1 MGFYE
6 AFFNP
11 EDTDRPYGSEK
22 EAVAEVLALVDVF
35 LNIAAWGRDEV
46 QERLDMRGVV
56 ITPQEFRMALE
67 DRMFKNEEELGQLR
81 QFEEMSRAEA
91 RQAWK
96 HVEGRLR
103 RSREA
108 GKEPGI
114 GALASKNGLDRQET
128 FCFYLAAA
136 VEYDRKYER
145 IYGYLQDN
153 VAAKL
158 PTVGLGLSLTAML
171 EAAMTGTGKPAA
183 IEQAMPETGKPAA
196 AEQGEG
202 MYGRFMNREKSPLW
216 QVLLAESS
224 GEENVSRLSCPMRLK
239 QPVLEVLMG
248 SSTVDE
254 FVSRQKQELPKRQ
267 GSLGGCAFPVR
278 LGYEWEDLVLE
289 APQKDLLRH
298 ICDRVHYR
306 RVVMEDWGFARKSLY
321 GNGISAVFYGSP
333 GTGKTMAA
341 QVLAGELGL
350 ELYKI
355 DLSQLVS
362 KYIGETEKNLGEVF
376 DEARR
381 RNIILFFD
389 EADALF
395 ARRSEVGSS
404 NDRYANMETGYLLQ
418 KLEEYEG
425 ITILATNFINNL
437 DDAFKRRIRFFV
449 RFPFPD
455 PDMRLRLWKKMIPEQ
470 ARIEEKLELE
480 RWAGK
485 FELTGS
491 DIREI
496 VTSSAYLAAADGRGI
511 RNEDV
516 LEALRLYYRKLGKRM
531 TKEEL

>member
-11 EDTDRPYGSEK
+11 ADTDRPYGSEK

-56 ITPQEFRMALE
+56 ITPQEFRMALKN
-67 DRMFKNEEELGQLR
+67 RMFKNEEELGQLR

-91 RQAWK
+91 GQAWK

-103 RSREA
+103 RSREE
-108 GKEPGI
+108 GKEPRI
-114 GALASKNGLDRQET
+114 SALAGENGLDRQET

-171 EAAMTGTGKPAA
+171 E
-183 IEQAMPETGKPAA
+183 EAMPEIVKPAGT
-196 AEQGEG
+196 EQGEG

-224 GEENVSRLSCPMRLK
+224 GEENASRLSCPMRLK

-248 SSTVDE
+248 SCAVDE

-289 APQKDLLRH
+289 ASQKDLLRH

-306 RVVMEDWGFARKSLY
+306 RVVMEDWGFAR
-321 GNGISAVFYGSP
+321 
-333 GTGKTMAA
+333 
-341 QVLAGELGL
+341 
-350 ELYKI
+350 
-355 DLSQLVS
+355 
-362 KYIGETEKNLGEVF
+362 
-376 DEARR
+376 
-381 RNIILFFD
+381 
-389 EADALF
+389 
-395 ARRSEVGSS
+395 
-404 NDRYANMETGYLLQ
+404 
-418 KLEEYEG
+418 
-425 ITILATNFINNL
+425 
-437 DDAFKRRIRFFV
+437 
-449 RFPFPD
+449 
-455 PDMRLRLWKKMIPEQ
+455 
-470 ARIEEKLELE
+470 
-480 RWAGK
+480 
-485 FELTGS
+485 
-491 DIREI
+491 
-496 VTSSAYLAAADGRGI
+496 
-511 RNEDV
+511 
-516 LEALRLYYRKLGKRM
+516 
-531 TKEEL
+531 

>member
-11 EDTDRPYGSEK
+11 ADTGRPYGSEK
-22 EAVAEVLALVDVF
+22 EAVAEILALVDVF

-67 DRMFKNEEELGQLR
+67 DRMFKNQEELESVR
-81 QFEEMSRAEA
+81 QFEKMSRSEAE
-91 RQAWK
+91 QAWK

-108 GKEPGI
+108 GKEPRI
-114 GALASKNGLDRQET
+114 GELVSKNDLDVQET
-128 FCFYLAAA
+128 LCFYLAAA

-171 EAAMTGTGKPAA
+171 EQVIT
-183 IEQAMPETGKPAA
+183 EQK
-196 AEQGEG
+196 EG

-224 GEENVSRLSCPMRLK
+224 GEENASRLSCPMRLK
-239 QPVLEVLMG
+239 QPVLEFLMG
-248 SSTVDE
+248 NCAEDACVRGE
-254 FVSRQKQELPKRQ
+254 ERGIPQRQ

-278 LGYEWEDLVLE
+278 LGYGWEDLVLE
-289 APQKDLLRH
+289 ASQKDLLRH

-306 RVVMEDWGFARKSLY
+306 SVVMEDWGFARKSLY

-355 DLSQLVS
+355 DLSRLVS

-455 PDMRLRLWKKMIPEQ
+455 TDMRLRLWKKMIPEQ
-470 ARIEEKLELE
+470 ARVEETLELE

-496 VTSSAYLAAADGRGI
+496 VTSAAYLAAARGRGI

-531 TKEEL
+531 TKEEM

>member
-171 EAAMTGTGKPAA
+171 
-183 IEQAMPETGKPAA
+183 
-196 AEQGEG
+196 GEG

-224 GEENVSRLSCPMRLK
+224 GEENASRLSCPMRLK
-239 QPVLEVLMG
+239 QPVLEVLTG

-289 APQKDLLRH
+289 ASQKDLLRH